1 MKPKMILI
9 DLDKTLL
16 RSDNS
21 VSEYTKQII
30 KKCQKCGIP
39 VVIATAR
46 YWIGA
51 ERYIREIQPDYEI
64 TTDGTLVCRHGA
76 LIYSCTMS
84 GSVANQIIQDL
95 RSFDPQ
101 IEITVAAGRQ
111 VLWNGRPISQS
122 EKLYKAV
129 FNDYSRPLYY
139 QVNKVAA
146 ELSDP
151 AIAAKI
157 ADKNRCR
164 LQCYRGESLCAFLPK
179 NSGKIQA
186 ILALAKLLNISLNDI
201 VSFGDDINDVE
212 MLQICGA
219 GVAVS
224 NAVMEAKNAA
234 DFVTASNDEDGVA
247 SWIEKNILTNYGE
260 AETGLG

>member
-21 VSEYTKQII
+21 ISEYTKQII
-30 KKCQKCGIP
+30 KRCQTCGIL

-51 ERYIREIQPDYEI
+51 ERYIREIRPDYEI
-64 TTDGTLVCRHGA
+64 TTDGTLICRRGA
-76 LIYSCTMS
+76 LIYSCSMN
-84 GSVANQIIQDL
+84 GSFANQIIQDL
-95 RSFDPQ
+95 KNYDPK

-111 VLWNGRPISQS
+111 VLWNSHHIAQS

-129 FNDYSRPLYY
+129 YTDYSKPFYY
-139 QVNKVAA
+139 QVNKIAA

-151 AIAAKI
+151 TVAAEIAN
-157 ADKNRCR
+157 KNHCR

-179 NSGKIQA
+179 NSGKVQA
-186 ILALAKLLNISLNDI
+186 IYALAKLLNISLNDI

-224 NAVMEAKNAA
+224 NAVMEVKNAA
-234 DFVTASNDEDGVA
+234 DYVTASNDEDGVA
-247 SWIEKNILTNYGE
+247 NWIEKNVLTNYEE
-260 AETGLG
+260 A

>member
-21 VSEYTKQII
+21 ISEYTKRMI
-30 KKCQKCGIP
+30 KKCQECGIL
-39 VVIATAR
+39 VGIVTAR

-51 ERYIREIQPDYEI
+51 EQYIRELRPDYEI
-64 TTDGTLVCRHGA
+64 TTDGTLICKRGA

-84 GSVANQIIQDL
+84 GSFANQIIQDL

-101 IEITVAAGRQ
+101 IEITVATGRQ
-111 VLWNGRPISQS
+111 VLWNSRHISQS
-122 EKLYKAV
+122 EKLHKAV
-129 FNDYSRPLYY
+129 FNDFSKPFYY
-139 QVNKVAA
+139 QVNKIAA
-146 ELSDP
+146 ELSDH
-151 AIAAKI
+151 AIAAQI

-164 LQCYRGESLCAFLPK
+164 LQCYREENLCAFLPR

-186 ILALAKLLNISLNDI
+186 ILALAKLLNFSLNDI
-201 VSFGDDINDVE
+201 VSFGDDINDVK
-212 MLQICGA
+212 MLEICGT

-247 SWIEKNILTNYGE
+247 SWIEKNILTDYEE
-260 AETGLG
+260 A